1 MEGPV
6 PPIQKLAPEVA
17 AQIAAGEVVERPSS
31 AVKELVENSLDAG
44 ATRIAIEL
52 VDGGKSL
59 IRIEDNGSGI
69 PAGELPL
76 AVESFSTS
84 KIMRVEDI
92 SRIGTLGFRG
102 EALASIRS
110 VSMLTIRSRAA
121 GEEMGRELAYPDD
134 GTVRDAPFVKNPGT
148 EVIAEN
154 LFFNLPARKK
164 FLRSAQSELRR
175 IIGVIQGYALS
186 FPGTA
191 FLLRESGRD
200 ILSYPSSSLRERVE
214 IVLGPELFASLV
226 PVAYTLG
233 RTKVHGFVSQSDQTR
248 ANRYMQFYFVNRRY
262 VRDRVLS
269 HAVNQAYES
278 LIPRDRFPA
287 VVLFIDIPP
296 EEVDVNVHPTK
307 AEVRFRNEGEIHRL
321 FLSSI
326 AQALQGKP
334 VSFTEVVE
342 SAYRSIFPG
351 AGSNAGAALPGT
363 ESGASNPSG
372 RWEGAA
378 QEIGEGD
385 RTFEFHEAPLS
396 LFGEE
401 GAKGLFTPGSLYWQ
415 LHQSFILIQIRG
427 GMVIIDQHA
436 AHERIL
442 FDSAKA
448 NLGGGKS
455 VVQSLLFPSTLD
467 LSPDEYDRYEALAP
481 VLASLGFETEPFG
494 PKSIIVRGIP
504 AGVRNWSDGRLLA
517 EILGEEGRSGIDE
530 FLKTY
535 ACRSAVK
542 AGTKLASEEME
553 SLADQLFATE
563 LPYTCPHGRPTMLRV
578 SLGELERR
586 FARTV
591 STKK

>member
-1 MEGPV
+1 M

-31 AVKELVENSLDAG
+31 AVKELIENSLDAG
-44 ATRIAIEL
+44 ATRITIEL
-52 VDGGKSL
+52 GDGGKSL

-92 SRIGTLGFRG
+92 SRVGTLGFRG
-102 EALASIRS
+102 KALASIRS

-121 GEEMGRELAYPDD
+121 GEEMGRELAYRED

-148 EVIAEN
+148 EVIVEN
-154 LFFNLPARKK
+154 LFFNLPARRK

-233 RTKVHGFVSQSDQTR
+233 RTNVHGFVSQSDQTR

-321 FLSSI
+321 LLSSI
-326 AQALQGKP
+326 AEALHGKP

-351 AGSNAGAALPGT
+351 ARSNTGAP
-363 ESGASNPSG
+363 
-372 RWEGAA
+372 
-378 QEIGEGD
+378 QEIVEGD

-396 LFGEE
+396 LFGDE
-401 GAKGLFTPGSLYWQ
+401 GAKNLFTPGSLYWQ

-427 GMVIIDQHA
+427 GLVIIDQHA

-442 FDSAKA
+442 FDKAKA

-455 VVQSLLFPSTLD
+455 VVQSLLFPATLD
-467 LSPDEYDRYEALAP
+467 LSPDEYDRYEALVP
-481 VLASLGFETEPFG
+481 VLASLGFESEPFG
-494 PKSIIVRGIP
+494 PRSVIVRGIP

-578 SLGELERR
+578 GLGELERR